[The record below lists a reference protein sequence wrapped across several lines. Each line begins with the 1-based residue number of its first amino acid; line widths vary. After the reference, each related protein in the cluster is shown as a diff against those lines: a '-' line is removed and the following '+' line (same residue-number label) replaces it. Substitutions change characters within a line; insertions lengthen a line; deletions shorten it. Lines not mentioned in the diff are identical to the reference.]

1 MSVRRRCA
9 VCRMSGLP
17 SESVGQMQKGVE
29 GTGAMGQAAAQPLC
43 DPKVSTGEHDLLAGK
58 ILVSC

>member
-1 MSVRRRCA
+1 
-9 VCRMSGLP
+9 MSGLP